1 MTREI
6 SQFIRQ
12 HEATV
17 VPLFMD
23 YNLRFWNLSLSGAA
37 ADENALVTAK
47 ERYVKVYNNRQE
59 FEQLQQ
65 WKTAATSLDAID
77 ARQFKLIFDGFVP
90 HQIPEDVLMDMVA
103 RETRIENLFNTFRAN
118 FETRSVTDNDLRD
131 ILKDETN
138 PDRRKAAWEASKQ
151 IGAEVRSQLLDL
163 ARIRNREA
171 RRLGY
176 SDYHAMM
183 FELQELDRDRVFALF
198 DRLEALSEPAYTA
211 VKEELDAALKRKNGM
226 EGQPSYPWLY
236 SDPFFQ
242 EYPAGPGASLDD
254 LFKDSD
260 IEELTRRH
268 FRGIGLEIDD
278 LMARADLYERAGKSQ
293 HAFCLDVDHAGDVR
307 VLCNVRKDD
316 RWMGTMLH
324 EFGHA
329 VYDKYH
335 DPASP
340 FLLRAP
346 AHTLTTEAI
355 AMLNGRMT
363 KDSKWLEKVRGLSR
377 AEAREA
383 GAMAATALRA
393 EIFLRW
399 GMTLARFE
407 RELYRDPE
415 QDLNRIW
422 RALTARIQKIT
433 PPPDRDQPDWA
444 AKSHLSTAPAY
455 YQNYILGELMASQV
469 LSYIERSVL
478 RAPGYVDR
486 LETGAFLRKAIFEPG
501 ARYAWE
507 DMLQRAT
514 GEALNPEYFVRQFVE
529 R

>member
-1 MTREI
+1 
-6 SQFIRQ
+6 
-12 HEATV
+12 
-17 VPLFMD
+17 
-23 YNLRFWNLSLSGAA
+23 
-37 ADENALVTAK
+37 
-47 ERYVKVYNNRQE
+47 
-59 FEQLQQ
+59 
-65 WKTAATSLDAID
+65 
-77 ARQFKLIFDGFVP
+77 
-90 HQIPEDVLMDMVA
+90 
-103 RETRIENLFNTFRAN
+103 
-118 FETRSVTDNDLRD
+118 
-131 ILKDETN
+131 
-138 PDRRKAAWEASKQ
+138 
-151 IGAEVRSQLLDL
+151 
-163 ARIRNREA
+163 
-171 RRLGY
+171 
-176 SDYHAMM
+176 
-183 FELQELDRDRVFALF
+183 
-198 DRLEALSEPAYTA
+198 
-211 VKEELDAALKRKNGM
+211 
-226 EGQPSYPWLY
+226 
-236 SDPFFQ
+236 
-242 EYPAGPGASLDD
+242 
-254 LFKDSD
+254 
-260 IEELTRRH
+260 
-268 FRGIGLEIDD
+268 
-278 LMARADLYERAGKSQ
+278 
-293 HAFCLDVDHAGDVR
+293 
-307 VLCNVRKDD
+307 
-316 RWMGTMLH
+316 MGTMLH

-383 GAMAATALRA
+383 GAMAAKALRA
-393 EIFLRW
+393 EMLIFLRW